1 MRRRIGFLFIC
12 SAVIP
17 IAIFASA
24 AWACGTLTTISSSTR
39 VAAPN
44 QSITISGRNFG
55 AIPANTPVEIRW
67 NSRTGPKL
75 NSADIIPQGGAFSVN
90 VKVPAS
96 AKPGYYVV
104 NATQFV
110 SSTGKPKSGSPG
122 RTTIQVKGAAVASA
136 APWGASNATG
146 SGGPGLPD
154 MPLLG
159 IVLSAALLGTGL
171 TLVARGR
178 GQKATR
184 PALGV

>member
-17 IAIFASA
+17 IAVFASA
-24 AWACGTLTTISSSTR
+24 AWACGTLTTISSSTK

-55 AIPANTPVEIRW
+55 ATPANTPVEIRW

-75 NSADIIPQGGAFSVN
+75 NSADIIPQGGTFSAN

-104 NATQFV
+104 NATQFS

-146 SGGPGLPD
+146 SGGGSGLPD

-171 TLVARGR
+171 TLVARG
-178 GQKATR
+178 QKATR